1 VNVKRYSNE
10 LIVLAALLFALMAL
24 GYKFSQRT
32 AMAEKNQAMAK
43 EVAVF
48 QETISLKNI
57 WGDKRIGKKL
67 ESIRKMVPASKV
79 KWQQKGKK
87 LTARFTDLKPSE
99 VNNLVTKFLNIAVQV
114 VSLKVDKNG
123 DTYTLEIQCK
133 W

>member
-1 VNVKRYSNE
+1 VNIKRYSNE
-10 LIVLAALLFALMAL
+10 LMVAAALLFALFAL

-32 AMAEKNQAMAK
+32 AMAEENQMMAK

-48 QETISLKNI
+48 QETLSLKKI
-57 WGDKRIGKKL
+57 WGDKGIGKNL

-87 LTARFTDLKPSE
+87 LTAHFTDLKPSE
-99 VNNLVTKFLNIAVQV
+99 VNILITKFLNVAVQIE
-114 VSLKVDKNG
+114 SLKVKKSG
-123 DTYTLEIQCK
+123 DTYMLEIRCK